1 MEDTLQI
8 KREIKQFIIK
18 TSYISDEQVN
28 YDTFLFVQGIMDS
41 MGFMS
46 LINFLEE
53 NFSIK
58 TSDNDLLET
67 NFESINAIA
76 DFILRKL
83 PAYVNES
90 S

>member
-83 PAYVNES
+83 PAAVNES

>member
-46 LINFLEE
+46 LIDFIEE
-53 NFSIK
+53 NFSVK
-58 TSDNDLLET
+58 ASDNDLIET

-83 PAYVNES
+83 PAAVNES